1 MLKSFDLEIE
11 KHHSD
16 VTRIVSTKF
25 QLTILK
31 KEGEMHCFWEENKIF
46 FLASF

>member
-1 MLKSFDLEIE
+1 MLKSCDLEIE
-11 KHHSD
+11 KHRSD

-31 KEGEMHCFWEENKIF
+31 KEGEMHCFWEENKNF